1 LKNILIG
8 LSIVTFI
15 VGCPKNESQ
24 SELQERSNT
33 QQDAVANKPV
43 PEQALKLPN
52 PKIESCITA
61 LLNTKYP
68 INRWEDGLKAK
79 CLLLTE
85 SEQEEAATFASAKT
99 NGEITF
105 WRPSAVI
112 GDFGRGRLPYA
123 TKSGGEE
130 EERLAL
136 DGNYQAQRNYSFAIS
151 ERNPVQSCAWRIVV
165 IESGHKNADQTD
177 ISNLKVYCNKLDEV
191 TIYAAQK
198 QAKTLLSEINSRKT
212 SSQK

>member
-1 LKNILIG
+1 MKNILIG
-8 LSIVTFI
+8 LSLVVFI
-15 VGCPKNESQ
+15 VGCSKTKNQ
-24 SELQERSNT
+24 SELRENSNE
-33 QQDAVANKPV
+33 QQQTVTNKPA

-52 PKIESCITA
+52 PKIERCITA
-61 LLNTKYP
+61 LINTTQS
-68 INRWEDGLKAK
+68 INQWEDGLKEK
-79 CLLLTE
+79 CLPLTE
-85 SEQEEAATFASAKT
+85 AEQDEAATFSSAKT

-105 WRPSAVI
+105 WRPSMVI
-112 GDFGRGRLPYA
+112 GDYSRGKLPYA

-151 ERNPVQSCAWRIVV
+151 ERNPVQSCAWRIVI
-165 IESGHKNADQTD
+165 IESGHKNTDQTD
-177 ISNLKVYCNKLDEV
+177 ISNLEVYCNKLDEV

-198 QAKTLLSEINSRKT
+198 QAKTLLSEISSRKI